1 MCMRLT
7 HNLQG
12 LVRKR
17 KPHSSLGM
25 SQPFQEDNFGE
36 QYKRT
41 AVNIGFAVPSQSLT
55 VNSVLA
61 GRFPYAYQQ
70 PMIIK
75 LN

>member
-41 AVNIGFAVPSQSLT
+41 AGQYWVCSPIP
-55 VNSVLA
+55 VLDCQFCLSWTFSICISA
-61 GRFPYAYQQ
+61 TQD
-70 PMIIK
+70 
-75 LN
+75 N

>member
-1 MCMRLT
+1 
-7 HNLQG
+7 
-12 LVRKR
+12 
-17 KPHSSLGM
+17 M